1 MGSDADEVRRYPTVR
16 RSRSGGPMK
25 IPLAQDQAI
34 AARMALIVGADNF
47 DRLFRGVQF
56 DEFDGKVL
64 YVYAADD
71 YRAAEIED
79 TFSLHIS
86 TIAAGI
92 LGREVPIVMVLPQK
106 LKQERDV

>member
-1 MGSDADEVRRYPTVR
+1 MHLTLVE
-16 RSRSGGPMK
+16 
-25 IPLAQDQAI
+25 DQAI

-56 DEFDGKVL
+56 DEFDGTVL

-71 YRAAEIED
+71 YRAAEIEH

-92 LGREVPIVMVLPQK
+92 LKREVPVVMVLPQK
-106 LKQERDV
+106 LKRGHRE

>member
-1 MGSDADEVRRYPTVR
+1 
-16 RSRSGGPMK
+16 MK

-56 DEFDGKVL
+56 DEFDGTVL
-64 YVYAADD
+64 YVYAADE

-86 TIAAGI
+86 TIATDI

-106 LKQERDV
+106 LKQEGNA

>member
-1 MGSDADEVRRYPTVR
+1 
-16 RSRSGGPMK
+16 MK
-25 IPLAQDQAI
+25 IPLVQDQAM

-56 DEFDGKVL
+56 DEFEGTVL
-64 YVYAADD
+64 YVYAADE
-71 YRAAEIED
+71 YRAAEIEE

-86 TIAAGI
+86 TIAAAI
-92 LGREVPIVMVLPQK
+92 LKREIPIVMVLPQK